1 VRLTELHRT
10 TSFRLATLFLA
21 MFGFAS
27 ILLFGY
33 LYVEITGFETERVD
47 EWLRREH
54 AELIREKPDDLVA
67 RFEHQNQYDPRT
79 QRPFGLFDASG
90 HHLAGGYPGDRP
102 AIPAFDKPFS
112 LRLHGL
118 PHNPPGRCIAARFPD
133 ERVALQCQNTREL
146 DHFDEELLHALLSAA
161 VLTLV
166 VGLLGAALIGVG
178 SVRRLD
184 AVTASIK
191 EIVAGNLSQRLPM
204 HSKQDDLDRLVRVVN
219 GMLDEIE
226 RLMRE
231 VKGVCDAIAHD
242 LRTPLTRLIA
252 GLERAQ
258 RRAQT
263 KEEYREALENTIAE
277 AGGMLR
283 TFNALL
289 RISEIE
295 SGVRRESFEPVDL
308 SAVAMDAVELYEPAA
323 EDKGITLALERSSP
337 EPYSMQGDPSLLFEA
352 LANLVENATKFAPL
366 GGHVCVHL
374 FSNASGFG
382 VSIRDDGPGIAL
394 KERQAVLGRFYR
406 GEASRHTPGNGLGL
420 SLANAVA
427 GMHGMEIRF
436 AEVHTGCEV
445 QLFKPHESP
454 DARNNRREPAN
465 SLGVSS

>member
-33 LYVEITGFETERVD
+33 LYVEITGFETERID

-54 AELIREKPDDLVA
+54 AELIRENPDDLVA
-67 RFEHQNQYDPRT
+67 GFENQNRYDPHT
-79 QRPFGLFDASG
+79 QRPFGLFDAG
-90 HHLAGGYPGDRP
+90 GRHLAGGYPGDRP

-112 LRLHGL
+112 LRLHAL

-133 ERVALQCQNTREL
+133 GRVALQCQNTREL

-204 HSKQDDLDRLVRVVN
+204 HSKQDDLDRLVGVVN

-263 KEEYREALENTIAE
+263 KEEYRAALENTIVE

-323 EDKGITLALERSSP
+323 EDKGITLALERASP
-337 EPYSMQGDPSLLFEA
+337 EPYSMHGDPSLLFEA
-352 LANLVENATKFAPL
+352 LANLVENAIKFAPSD
-366 GGHVCVHL
+366 GHVCVRL
-374 FSNASGFG
+374 FSDAGSFG
-382 VSIRDDGPGIAL
+382 VSIRDDGPGITL
-394 KERQAVLGRFYR
+394 EERQAVLGRFYR

-427 GMHGMEIRF
+427 AMHGMEIRF
-436 AEVHTGCEV
+436 ADVQTGCEV
-445 QLFKPHESP
+445 QLAKPHQST
-454 DARNNRREPAN
+454 DARNSRREAA
-465 SLGVSS
+465 G

>member
-1 VRLTELHRT
+1 L
-10 TSFRLATLFLA
+10 
-21 MFGFAS
+21 
-27 ILLFGY
+27 
-33 LYVEITGFETERVD
+33 
-47 EWLRREH
+47 
-54 AELIREKPDDLVA
+54 
-67 RFEHQNQYDPRT
+67 Q
-79 QRPFGLFDASG
+79 
-90 HHLAGGYPGDRP
+90 
-102 AIPAFDKPFS
+102 
-112 LRLHGL
+112 
-118 PHNPPGRCIAARFPD
+118 HNPPGRCIAARFPD

-161 VLTLV
+161 VVTLV
-166 VGLLGAALIGVG
+166 VGLLGAALIGMG

-263 KEEYREALENTIAE
+263 KEEYRVALDHTIVE

-295 SGVRRESFEPVDL
+295 SGVRRESFEPADL
-308 SAVAMDAVELYEPAA
+308 AAVAMDAVELYEPAA
-323 EDKGITLALERSSP
+323 EDKEISLVLERSSP
-337 EPYSMQGDPSLLFEA
+337 EPYPMLGDPSLLFEA
-352 LANLVENATKFAPL
+352 LANLVENAIKFAPL
-366 GGHVCVHL
+366 KGHVCVRL
-374 FSNASGFG
+374 FSDVNCVG
-382 VSIRDDGPGIAL
+382 VSIRDDGPGISVE
-394 KERQAVLGRFYR
+394 ERQAVLGRFYR

-427 GMHGMEIRF
+427 IMHGMEIRF
-436 AEVHTGCEV
+436 ADVQTGCEV
-445 QLFKPHESP
+445 RLIKAHQSHE
-454 DARNNRREPAN
+454 ARNGGREAT
-465 SLGVSS
+465 SALSSPG

>member
-1 VRLTELHRT
+1 MRLTELHRT

-33 LYVEITGFETERVD
+33 LYVEITGFEAERVD

-54 AELIREKPDDLVA
+54 AELIREKPDALVA
-67 RFEHQNQYDPRT
+67 RFDNQNRYDPQA
-79 QRPFGLFDASG
+79 QRPFGLFDTSG
-90 HHLAGGYPGDRP
+90 RHLAGGYPGDRP
-102 AIPAFDKPFS
+102 AIPAFDTPFT

-118 PHNPPGRCIAARFPD
+118 QHNPPGRCIAAGFPD
-133 ERVALQCQNTREL
+133 GRVAIQCQNTREL

-204 HSKQDDLDRLVRVVN
+204 RSKQDDLDRLVRVVN

-263 KEEYREALENTIAE
+263 KEEYRVALDHTIVE

-308 SAVAMDAVELYEPAA
+308 AAVALDAVELYEPAA
-323 EDKGITLALERSSP
+323 EDKEISLVLERSSP
-337 EPYSMQGDPSLLFEA
+337 EPYPMLGDPSLLFEA
-352 LANLVENATKFAPL
+352 LANLVENAIKFAPPK
-366 GGHVCVHL
+366 GHVCVCL
-374 FSNASGFG
+374 FSDVNGFG
-382 VSIRDDGPGIAL
+382 VSIRDDGPGISVE
-394 KERQAVLGRFYR
+394 ERQAVLGRFYR

-427 GMHGMEIRF
+427 TMHGMEIRF
-436 AEVHTGCEV
+436 PDVQAGCEV
-445 QLFKPHESP
+445 QLTKAHESHE
-454 DARNNRREPAN
+454 ARNSSREAT
-465 SLGVSS
+465 SALSDSG

>member
-1 VRLTELHRT
+1 
-10 TSFRLATLFLA
+10 
-21 MFGFAS
+21 
-27 ILLFGY
+27 
-33 LYVEITGFETERVD
+33 
-47 EWLRREH
+47 
-54 AELIREKPDDLVA
+54 
-67 RFEHQNQYDPRT
+67 
-79 QRPFGLFDASG
+79 
-90 HHLAGGYPGDRP
+90 
-102 AIPAFDKPFS
+102 
-112 LRLHGL
+112 
-118 PHNPPGRCIAARFPD
+118 
-133 ERVALQCQNTREL
+133 
-146 DHFDEELLHALLSAA
+146 
-161 VLTLV
+161 V
-166 VGLLGAALIGVG
+166 VGLLGAALIGMG

-263 KEEYREALENTIAE
+263 KEEYRAALENTIVE

-295 SGVRRESFEPVDL
+295 SGVRRERFESVDL
-308 SAVAMDAVELYEPAA
+308 AAVAMDAAELYEPAA

-337 EPYSMQGDPSLLFEA
+337 EPYSMQGDPNLLFEA
-352 LANLVENATKFAPL
+352 LANLVENAIKFAPQ
-366 GGHVCVHL
+366 GGHVCVRL
-374 FSNASGFG
+374 FSDASGFG
-382 VSIRDDGPGIAL
+382 VSICDDGPGIAL
-394 KERQAVLGRFYR
+394 EERQAVLGRFYR
-406 GEASRHTPGNGLGL
+406 GEASRHTTGNGLGL

-436 AEVHTGCEV
+436 AEVQTGCEV
-445 QLFKPHESP
+445 QLLKPHESP
-454 DARNNRREPAN
+454 DARNSRREA
-465 SLGVSS
+465 SGSSSASS